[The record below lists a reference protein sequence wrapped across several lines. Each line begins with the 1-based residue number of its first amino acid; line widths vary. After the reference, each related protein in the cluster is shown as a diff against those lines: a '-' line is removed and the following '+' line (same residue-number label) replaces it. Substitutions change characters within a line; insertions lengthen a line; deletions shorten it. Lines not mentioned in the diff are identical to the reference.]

1 MAGEYAEG
9 VESTDALLRRA
20 IAEKR
25 LIEFRYKGKVRVVE
39 PHDYGVHNGEV
50 KLFGY
55 QVGGESSQKLPNWRW
70 GVVGEMSEV
79 KVLEQKF
86 AGGRGAA
93 SGKHH
98 TWEKVFARVAKP
110 EE

>member
-1 MAGEYAEG
+1 M
-9 VESTDALLRRA
+9 ESIDTLLRQA
-20 IAEKR
+20 IAGKR
-25 LIEFRYKGKVRVVE
+25 LISFRYRGKARVVE

-55 QVGGESSQKLPNWRW
+55 QVGGVSSQKLPNWRW
-70 GVVGEMSEV
+70 SLVGEMV
-79 KVLEQKF
+79 DVQVLEQGF

-98 TWEKVFARVAKP
+98 TWERVFARVAGP
-110 EE
+110 EAELK